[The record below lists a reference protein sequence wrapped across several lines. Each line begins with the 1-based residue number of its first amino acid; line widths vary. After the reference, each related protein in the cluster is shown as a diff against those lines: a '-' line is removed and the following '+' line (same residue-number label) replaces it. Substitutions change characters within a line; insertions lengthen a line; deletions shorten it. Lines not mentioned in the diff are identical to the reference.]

1 MATEICPIC
10 NKSIWFPT
18 RYRHSDGVITHYAC
32 HWGYAPRNLNKTQ
45 NSEFSE
51 SAAERE
57 VSTIT
62 ETGTPATPEYKELP
76 AVVMIFLVLIF
87 LSMVGGSICAIFLMQ
102 QSVMLAVIWFLA
114 GLIQAAFFAAIASGL
129 NYLSEIAA
137 NTKVLAD
144 ARLEAVQSKNS
155 DTSV

>member
-1 MATEICPIC
+1 
-10 NKSIWFPT
+10 
-18 RYRHSDGVITHYAC
+18 
-32 HWGYAPRNLNKTQ
+32 
-45 NSEFSE
+45 
-51 SAAERE
+51 
-57 VSTIT
+57 
-62 ETGTPATPEYKELP
+62 
-76 AVVMIFLVLIF
+76 MIFLVLIF